1 MTRKHHFLT
10 RKLLPVL
17 ALLPMT
23 ACGGFDGGINEG
35 LIPLASWTPTEWD
48 TPAEAEWVRLQHRV
62 AFGSD
67 SMELDRVERE
77 RLAAFLQQ
85 SKVTARDDVFVSA
98 PRADDGTVDPTDLA
112 RLDAIRGELTVLGLN
127 VTEGDDDVMVAP
139 GNSGIV
145 IRRAVV
151 IQPDCETEEPAISGV
166 RPEFRVGCSTAYNL
180 GAMVAYP
187 EDLIEGRGPSP
198 ADGTKGATSIE
209 RYRKDEVKG
218 IEKERTS
225 DL

>member
-1 MTRKHHFLT
+1 MTTKRHFLT

-23 ACGGFDGGINEG
+23 ACAGFDGSINEG
-35 LIPLASWTPTEWD
+35 LIPLGSWSPTEWD
-48 TPAEAEWVRLQHRV
+48 APAQAEWVRLQHRV

-67 SMELDRVERE
+67 SMELDRVERQ
-77 RLAAFLQQ
+77 RLAAFLKE
-85 SKVTARDDVFVSA
+85 SKVTARDDVLISA
-98 PRADDGTVDPTDLA
+98 PRAGDGTVDPTDLA
-112 RLDAIRGELTVLGLN
+112 RLDSIRGELRILGLN
-127 VTEGDDDVMVAP
+127 VMDDADDPLIAS
-139 GNSGIV
+139 GSIGIV
-145 IRRAVV
+145 VRRAVV
-151 IQPDCETEEPAISGV
+151 MAPDCETEELIIPGV

-187 EDLIEGRGPSP
+187 EDLVEGRGLSP

-209 RYRKDEVKG
+209 RYRKDKVKK
-218 IEKERTS
+218 IERERTS

>member
-1 MTRKHHFLT
+1 MTIKRNSLT
-10 RKLLPVL
+10 RRLLPVL

-23 ACGGFDGGINEG
+23 ACGGFDGSVNEG
-35 LIPLASWTPTEWD
+35 LIPLGSWMPTEWD
-48 TPAEAEWVRLQHRV
+48 APAEAEWVRLQHRV

-85 SKVTARDDVFVSA
+85 SGVTATDDVFLSA
-98 PRADDGTVDPTDLA
+98 PRASDGSVDPTDLA
-112 RLDAIRGELTVLGLN
+112 RLDAIRGELKVLGLK
-127 VTEGDDDVMVAP
+127 VSEGDDDKMVAP
-139 GNSGIV
+139 NNIGIV

-151 IQPDCETEEPAISGV
+151 MQPDCETEDPIIPGV

-187 EDLIEGRGPSP
+187 EDLIEGRGLSP
-198 ADGTKGATSIE
+198 ADGTKGATSID
-209 RYRKDEVKG
+209 RYRKDKVKD
-218 IEKERTS
+218 IDKERTS

>member
-17 ALLPMT
+17 ALLPMA
-23 ACGGFDGGINEG
+23 ACDGFDGSINEG

-48 TPAEAEWVRLQHRV
+48 APAEAEWVRLQHRV
-62 AFGSD
+62 AFGSE

-77 RLAAFLQQ
+77 RLAVFLQQ
-85 SKVTARDDVFVSA
+85 SKVTATDDVFVSA
-98 PRADDGTVDPTDLA
+98 PRARDGSIAPTDLA
-112 RLDAIRGELTVLGLN
+112 RLDAIRGELKVLGLN
-127 VTEGDDDVMVAP
+127 VQEDPDDTLVGP
-139 GNSGIV
+139 GNIGIV

-151 IQPDCETEEPAISGV
+151 MLPDCETEEPVIPGV
-166 RPEFRVGCSTAYNL
+166 RPKFRVGCSTAYNL
-180 GAMVAYP
+180 GAMVAFP
-187 EDLIEGRGPSP
+187 EDLIEGRGLSP

-209 RYRKDEVKG
+209 RYRKDEVKD
-218 IEKERTS
+218 IVEERTS

>member
-1 MTRKHHFLT
+1 MTKKHHFLT

-23 ACGGFDGGINEG
+23 ACGSFDGSINEG
-35 LIPLASWTPTEWD
+35 LIPLASWTPTEWHAE
-48 TPAEAEWVRLQHRV
+48 AEAEWVRLQHRV

-67 SMELDRVERE
+67 SMELDRVERK

-85 SKVTARDDVFVSA
+85 SKVSATDDVFVSA
-98 PRADDGTVDPTDLA
+98 PRASDGSIDPTDLA
-112 RLDAIRGELTVLGLN
+112 RLDAIRGELKVLGLN
-127 VTEGDDDVMVAP
+127 VQDDTEDTLVAP
-139 GNSGIV
+139 GSIGIV

-151 IQPDCETEEPAISGV
+151 MTPDCETEEPIIPGV
-166 RPEFRVGCSTAYNL
+166 RPEFNVGCSTAYNL
-180 GAMVAYP
+180 GAMVAFP
-187 EDLIEGRGPSP
+187 EDLIEGRGLSP
-198 ADGTKGATSIE
+198 ADGTKGATSID
-209 RYRKDEVKG
+209 RYRKDKVKK